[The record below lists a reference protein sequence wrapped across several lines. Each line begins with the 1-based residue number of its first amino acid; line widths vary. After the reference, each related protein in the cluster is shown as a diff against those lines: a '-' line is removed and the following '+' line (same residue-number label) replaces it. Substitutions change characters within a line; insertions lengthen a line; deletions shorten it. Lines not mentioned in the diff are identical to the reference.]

1 MTCPPLAVMMR
12 LSRSDRNDA
21 VAAGIRATPGGT
33 GAIQTAMDTLDI
45 AFAEVRRYL
54 ESLTTRP
61 VASRG
66 TPAMM
71 RAPLPA
77 HFPDHGMSSTAVV
90 RAIAAAAEPGLTAN
104 AGGRFFA
111 WVKGGALPAALATDI
126 MCSGWDQNA
135 VLASTSPAAAVL
147 EELAGQFLLEALR
160 LPADASYAFVTGC
173 QMAHATALAAAR
185 HAVLARAGWDVER
198 RGLVGAPA
206 IRVLANAHRH
216 SSVDRALRL
225 LGLGT
230 DCIVPLGGGA
240 PGRVGAAALSAALA
254 DAAGAPTILVL
265 NAGDLNIGACDDFA
279 ALCPIAQAAG
289 AWVHVDGAFGLWA
302 NASPRLAPQVAGVE
316 LADSW
321 ATDGHKWLN
330 TPYDCGMAI
339 TRDPAAHAAAMRM
352 TAVYLTSGGDVR
364 DPMDFTPEWSRR
376 ARALP
381 ALAALMELG
390 RDGLAAL
397 IERCCDHAAAIHDGI
412 AALPGA
418 TGIARPTLNQGLIRF
433 DAADG
438 GNISDDVIAAINA
451 SGEAFMSGGVW
462 AGERVMRISV
472 CGWNTSADDVAR
484 TVAAA
489 KKALEALR

>member
-1 MTCPPLAVMMR
+1 MR
-12 LSRSDRNDA
+12 LSIASRGGSPVGGLRTRSDF
-21 VAAGIRATPGGT
+21 RATRAGRIGI
-33 GAIQTAMDTLDI
+33 AADMDTLEL
-45 AFAEVRRYL
+45 AFAEARRFL
-54 ESLTTRP
+54 GSLDTRP

-66 TPAMM
+66 TPQAI
-71 RAPLPA
+71 RAPLPT
-77 HFPDHGMSSTAVV
+77 HFPATGIPAADVV
-90 RAIAAAAEPGLTAN
+90 RAIAAAAEPGLTGN
-104 AGGRFFA
+104 ATGRFFA
-111 WVKGGALPAALATDI
+111 WVKGGAMPAALATDI
-126 MCSGWDQNA
+126 MASAWDQNA
-135 VLASTSPAAAVL
+135 VLAATSPAAAVL

-160 LPADASYAFVTGC
+160 LPADCSYAFVTGC

-185 HAVLARAGWDVER
+185 HAVLARLGWDVEAK
-198 RGLVGAPA
+198 GLCGAPP
-206 IRVLANAHRH
+206 IRVLANALHH
-216 SSVDRALRL
+216 GSLTRALRL
-225 LGLGT
+225 LGFGS
-230 DCIVPLGGGA
+230 DCIVPLGGDV
-240 PGRVGAAALSAALA
+240 PGKVSVAALTAALA
-254 DAAGAPTILVL
+254 EAPGAPTIVAL

-279 ALCPIAQAAG
+279 ALVPIAHAAG

-302 NASPRLAPQVAGVE
+302 NASPRFAPLVAGVE
-316 LADSW
+316 TADSW

-339 TRDPAAHAAAMRM
+339 TRDPAAHRAAMRM
-352 TAVYLTSGGDVR
+352 TAAYLTTGGAVR

-390 RDGLAAL
+390 RDGLAAM
-397 IERCCDHAAAIHDGI
+397 IERCCDHAAAIYDGI

-438 GNISDDVIAAINA
+438 SNISDAVIAAINA
-451 SGEAFMSGGVW
+451 SGEAFMSGGQW
-462 AGERVMRISV
+462 HNERVMRISV

-489 KKALEALR
+489 GAALR